1 MLPVASPQT
10 RPLPRMKLHPWSL
23 HGALRVGG
31 FLLLLLA
38 GLCVLPPVSADE
50 LKLSLSDKGA
60 VVNAG
65 ALGSFTIP
73 APTLDT
79 YDKKELKPTYSLDAD
94 GGAQAAYANGFV
106 LKISASNAD
115 RTLTYRFDAP
125 PENGAFLKF
134 VTLLPINLNQGGR
147 YALGPQTGEFPVEKA
162 GQFLAHGDAGNLDI
176 IHPLGD
182 GIRFTTPAVYQQL
195 QDNRTWGWPVF
206 AWVYR
211 YDLAR
216 YAGKKSFSF
225 KISPLAPTATPSA
238 DGAPAAPK
246 FLVDR
251 YGQSVRKEYPG
262 KVKSDDELKADIAA
276 QKAALGAYRSP
287 ALDRFGGLAGSGEKL
302 GLQKTGFF
310 HTGLVGPDRHVL
322 VTPEGNA
329 FFQLGVCGIA
339 NTDDYTTVKG
349 REKIYE
355 WIPAARD
362 DRWKTAWRNQ
372 RPDWGVFSFQIANW
386 IRKYGKPYSFE
397 EWTGQTVDRLRA
409 WGFNSAGAFGSESD
423 TMRAKNFPYVTFL
436 PGGKKEGVAYL
447 PDRVGAAEVIDPFAP
462 GVEDALDKAFAGPVA
477 KNADDPLLIGYFLG
491 NEQHFELLPKMIPAY
506 KASKVAAKARLV
518 AILTAEYGDIAKFN
532 AAWKPAKPF
541 ASFDEL
547 GEAPLFIETDAAAAD
562 MRTFFQ
568 LYLDTYYGMIRRTF
582 KKYDQNHLL
591 IGSRWTPHTANN
603 EDVVRIAGK
612 YLDVVSINYYTY
624 GIEKDFLKKVY
635 DWSGGRPMIF
645 SEWYYSSTE
654 HGLGGGKEVKDQVE
668 RGQGYRNYIEQSA
681 SMGYVVGSQW
691 FIYSDQSIT
700 GRFFEGFNGEGNNT
714 GLVDVTDRPYQP
726 LVDAA
731 RVTHA
736 RIYDV
741 LLGKEKAFAYDDARF
756 SGQGAGPAKVVAVPP
771 SLPDLQLNGSTTN
784 WPGRPAEPIAASRV
798 MVGNP
803 NPKLGGDFRLCWD
816 AQALHFLIQV
826 KDPTPAKNNKE
837 PKSYWSAD
845 GIELFIGSKNLNEG
859 GTLQFSDRQ
868 ILIGAGDTP
877 GVFIVDHPESGKECS
892 VVVVK
897 DVSGDG
903 YTLQVRMP
911 WSVLGMTPKTGMEL
925 LFDVA
930 IDNSD
935 DGETRLQ
942 QLVWSGT
949 GKNSGDRGAWGRAR
963 LVEN

>member
-1 MLPVASPQT
+1 
-10 RPLPRMKLHPWSL
+10 MKLRLLP
-23 HGALRVGG
+23 
-31 FLLLLLA
+31 LLL
-38 GLCVLPPVSADE
+38 GLCAALPLSAQDI
-50 LKLSLSDKGA
+50 KLSLSDKGP
-60 VVNAG
+60 VVTAG
-65 ALGSFTIP
+65 ALGSYELP
-73 APTLDT
+73 PPTVDT
-79 YDKKELKPTYSLDAD
+79 VDKKELKPTYALDGA
-94 GGAQAAYANGFV
+94 GGAQATYSNGFV
-106 LKISASNAD
+106 LKIAISNA
-115 RTLTYRFDAP
+115 TKTVTYSFDAP
-125 PENGAFLKF
+125 PENGATLKF
-134 VTLLPINLNQGGR
+134 ITMFPINLNQGGKF
-147 YALGPQTGEFPVEKA
+147 ALGSATGEFPSALV
-162 GQFLAHGDAGNLDI
+162 GQIIAQGDTNHLDI
-176 IHPLGD
+176 IHPLGE
-182 GIRFTTPAVYQQL
+182 GIRFSMPAAYQQL
-195 QDNRTWGWPVF
+195 QDNRKWGWNVF

-211 YDLAR
+211 YDLKR
-216 YAGKKSFSF
+216 YAGKKSLTF
-225 KISPLAPTATPSA
+225 KISSVAPEAAAVTA
-238 DGAPAAPK
+238 DGAPAPRK

-251 YGQSVRKEYPG
+251 YGQSVRKDYPG
-262 KVKSDDELKADIAA
+262 KVTSDDELKADIEK
-276 QKAALGAYRSP
+276 QKTDIGSYQGP
-287 ALDRFGGLAGSGEKL
+287 ALDSFGGLAGSGEKL
-302 GLQKTGFF
+302 GLKKTGFF
-310 HTGLVGPDRHVL
+310 HTALIGKDRHVL

-339 NTDDYTTVKG
+339 NTDDFTKVQG
-349 REKIYE
+349 REKTYE
-355 WIPAARD
+355 WVPATNDPA
-362 DRWKTAWRNQ
+362 WLTAWREKK
-372 RPDWGVFSFQIANW
+372 PTWGAFSFQISNW

-409 WGFNSAGAFGSESD
+409 WGFNSAGAFGPETD
-423 TMRAKNFPYVTFL
+423 TMRARNFPYVTFL

-447 PDRVGAAEVIDPFAP
+447 PDRVGASELIDPFAP
-462 GVEDALDKAFAGPVA
+462 GVEEAIDQSFAGPLA
-477 KNADDPLLIGYFLG
+477 KSANEPLLIGYFFG

-506 KASKVAAKARLV
+506 KASKVAAKAKLV
-518 AILTAEYGDIAKFN
+518 EILTAQYGDIAKFN

-562 MRTFFQ
+562 MRKFYQ
-568 LYLDTYYGMIRRTF
+568 LYLETYYSMIRRTF

-654 HGLGGGKEVKDQVE
+654 HGLGGGKEVKDQTE
-668 RGQGYRNYIEQSA
+668 RGLGYRNYIEQSA
-681 SMGYVVGSQW
+681 ASGYVVGSQW
-691 FIYSDQSIT
+691 FIYGDQSIT

-714 GLVDVTDRPYQP
+714 GLVDVVDRPYTP
-726 LVDAA
+726 LVNAA

-741 LLGKEKAFAYDDARF
+741 ILGKEKAFAYDDSRF
-756 SGQGAGPAKVVAVPP
+756 SGQGAGPAKIVAIPP
-771 SLPDLQLNGSTTN
+771 SLPGLQLNGSTTN
-784 WPGRPAEPIAASRV
+784 WPGRPAEPIGANRV
-798 MVGNP
+798 MIGNP

-816 AQALHFLIQV
+816 AQALNFLIQV
-826 KDPTPAKNNKE
+826 KDPTPAKNDKE
-837 PKSYWSAD
+837 PKSYWAGD

-868 ILIGAGDTP
+868 ILIGAGATP
-877 GVFIVDHPESGKECS
+877 GVFVNEHSDAGKQCS
-892 VVVVK
+892 VIVVK

-903 YTLQVRMP
+903 YTVQVRIP
-911 WSVLGMTPKTGMEL
+911 WTVLGVEPKTGMEL

-935 DGETRLQ
+935 DGEVRLQ